1 MEFLPLLFFVA
12 LLAFFIFPAKN
23 RAKIKGRIGEISVAS
38 RQKAK
43 NQICPKCSNELKLRS
58 GKYGKFYGC
67 SDYPYCKFT
76 MKLYR
81 FLGKCI

>member
-1 MEFLPLLFFVA
+1 MEFLSVLFFIA
-12 LLAFFIFPAKN
+12 LFAFFIFLAKN
-23 RAKIKGRIGEISVAS
+23 RTKIKGRIGEISVAS

-43 NQICPKCSNELKLRS
+43 NQICPKCGNELKVRS

-76 MKLYR
+76 MK
-81 FLGKCI
+81 F